1 MSKQFTPEEA
11 EAELARVRKIL
22 DDRGVAYERETF
34 SRDDVGAAGAALLL
48 AEIRKHEQTLST
60 YADGAADMVES
71 SPFTGLRRPITVL
84 HSAST
89 LADLALHIE
98 SMLKNEET

>member
-60 YADGAADMVES
+60 YADGAADRDRFLM
-71 SPFTGLRRPITVL
+71 GK
-84 HSAST
+84 
-89 LADLALHIE
+89 IE
-98 SMLKNEET
+98 GMKIAFRLVFGRAP